1 MALNYNLLSAKFPGI
16 CDFPDFS
23 RVVFT
28 SRPLFNVSLGLFYL
42 NINPDELWN
51 NTVQYM
57 YLLIFYTFFFLSIQG
72 KGKALSHG

>member
-1 MALNYNLLSAKFPGI
+1 MALNYNWLSAKFPGI

-57 YLLIFYTFFFLSIQG
+57 YLLIFETFFFQIQNS
-72 KGKALSHG
+72 LLIS